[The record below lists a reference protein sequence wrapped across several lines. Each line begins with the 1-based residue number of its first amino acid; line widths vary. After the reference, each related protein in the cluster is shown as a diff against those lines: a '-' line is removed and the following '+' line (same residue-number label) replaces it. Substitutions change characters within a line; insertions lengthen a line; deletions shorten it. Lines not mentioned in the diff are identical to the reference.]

1 MAWNVAPR
9 LSRIVFQEL
18 WGSFMVLIGDEQDT
32 KHKEAMDAAR
42 DATVKNDFIL
52 YFSCSPVALW

>member
-1 MAWNVAPR
+1 
-9 LSRIVFQEL
+9 
-18 WGSFMVLIGDEQDT
+18 MVLICYEQDT

-42 DATVKNDFIL
+42 DAIEKNDFIL